1 MSILI
6 EPGRDVE
13 EWLREQAAAQGMA
26 VEQYAAGILREA
38 VSRPGGAIANGQER
52 PTLAEFEADL
62 AALAEGL
69 DHIPPLPP
77 EAFSREAMYGE
88 RD

>member
-1 MSILI
+1 MTITI
-6 EPGRDVE
+6 ELERNVE
-13 EWLREQAAAQGMA
+13 ERVRAQASARGVP
-26 VEQYAAGILREA
+26 VEEYVERLVREA
-38 VSRPGGAIANGQER
+38 ADGTPVVCQESEPQ
-52 PTLAEFEADL
+52 PTIEEFEADF

-77 EAFSREAMYGE
+77 EAFSREAMYE